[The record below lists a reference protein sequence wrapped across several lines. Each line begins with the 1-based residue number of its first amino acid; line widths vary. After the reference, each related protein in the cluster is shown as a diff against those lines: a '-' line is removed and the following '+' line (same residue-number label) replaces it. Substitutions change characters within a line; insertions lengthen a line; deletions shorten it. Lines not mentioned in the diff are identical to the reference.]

1 MSGQE
6 VKGYGQKALERLM
19 AKHREEQ
26 EKEELIGNFMT
37 AVSDSMEKISA
48 ALADMQERMNAMNER
63 IEKLEGREVLRTPM
77 S

>member
-48 ALADMQERMNAMNER
+48 ALADMQERMNER